1 MATLIVPPL
10 DLQYPTLG
18 PALADFIEDRCV
30 FGPGSLAGQPAHLDA
45 EKRAALYR
53 LYEVYPKGH
62 RLAGRRRFQRGAIE
76 WRKGM
81 AKTEFAA
88 WIAFCELHPDAPVRG
103 DGFDAFGNPVG
114 KPVAFPYI
122 PMMAVTEEQVSE
134 LAYGV
139 LKYVIEEGADADL
152 FDSSLE
158 RILRINTRGIADG
171 RVVPVSNSPGSRDG
185 ALTTFQH
192 FDEPHRL
199 YLPSAKNAHET
210 MSANLTKRPLEDP
223 WALYTSTA
231 GKPGQGSIQEDVRAE
246 AEMINRGEID
256 DPALFFF
263 ARWAG
268 DEHNEL
274 EARPAAKG
282 SPAITPAEALQN
294 RVAAIADA
302 TGPVGEYGPG
312 QFESIAKQWDR
323 PKADKAYLERVWLNR
338 WRKSGSQFFD
348 IQKIIASLADPGKT
362 IPKGAFITLGFDGAR
377 FRDATALVATDIA
390 TGVQELLGLWERPED
405 ADEAQGWEV
414 PEDEVTQTLEHAMS
428 FYEVWKLYGDPP
440 HWTETMGSW
449 SAKWPDQV
457 EEFWTNKYVRM
468 AYTLREYVEAIDI
481 KSVRIGGIENPDGD
495 FDPHDD
501 FLRHLGNA
509 GVKELRVK
517 DDEGKPLL
525 VMAKQEGHQE
535 LKFDVAMA
543 AVLSWKACADARRLG
558 TKPKAKR
565 KAVIRRLK

>member
-1 MATLIVPPL
+1 MAVLIVPPL
-10 DLQYPTLG
+10 DLSFPTLG
-18 PALADFIEDRCV
+18 PSVAEFILDRCV
-30 FGPGSLAGQPAHLDA
+30 FGPGSLAGRPALLDD
-45 EKRAALYR
+45 EKLAALYR
-53 LYEVYPKGH
+53 LYEVYPQGH

-88 WIAFCELHPDAPVRG
+88 WVAFAELHPEGPVRC
-103 DGFDAFGNPVG
+103 DGFDADGDPVG
-114 KPVAFPYI
+114 RPVAFPYI

-134 LAYGV
+134 LAFGV
-139 LKYVIEEGADADL
+139 LKYVVEEGPDADY
-152 FDSSLE
+152 FESSLE
-158 RILRINTRGIADG
+158 RILRIDERGRADG
-171 RVVPVSNSPGSRDG
+171 QVVPVSNSPGSRDG

-246 AEMINRGEID
+246 AEMIDRGEIEN
-256 DPALFFF
+256 PALFFF

-268 DEHNEL
+268 DEHDDL
-274 EARPAAKG
+274 STIDK
-282 SPAITPAEALQN
+282 
-294 RVAAIADA
+294 RVAAISDA
-302 TGPVGEYGPG
+302 TGPAGEYGPG

-323 PKADKAYLERVWLNR
+323 PQADKAYLERVWLNR

-348 IQKIIASLADPGKT
+348 FKRILDRADPGRT
-362 IPKGAFITLGFDGAR
+362 IPQGAFVGLGFDGAR

-390 TGVQELLGLWERPED
+390 TGVQELLGLWERPEGD
-405 ADEAQGWEV
+405 DEWEV

-449 SAKWPDQV
+449 SAKYPDQV

-468 AYTLREYVEAIDI
+468 AYTLREYTEAIDT
-481 KSVRIGGIENPDGD
+481 KSVRFGGIENPDGD
-495 FDPHDD
+495 FDPHND
-501 FLRHLGNA
+501 LIRHLGNA

-517 DDEGKPLL
+517 DEEGKPLL
-525 VMAKQEGHQE
+525 VMAKQDGQQE
-535 LKFDVAMA
+535 LKFDAGMA
-543 AVLSWKACADARRLG
+543 ATLSWKACADARRLG
-558 TKPKAKR
+558 AKPKAKR